1 MLPRRVFDGYV
12 VDMALLEI
20 LTYPNPVLAQK
31 SKDVEEVTEEIRT
44 LVDDMIET
52 MYDADGVGLAA
63 PQIGILKR
71 IIVLDCSARYDED
84 GNEIDEREPFA
95 IINPVITKKEGKIIW
110 EEGCLSVPEYSE
122 EVERAAEVTVT
133 GLDPDG
139 EPIEIEADGL
149 FSVCLQHEIDHLDG
163 ILFVDRLSRLKGSM
177 IKKKL
182 KKRAK
187 DA

>member
-1 MLPRRVFDGYV
+1 
-12 VDMALLEI
+12 MALLEI
-20 LTYPNPVLAQK
+20 LKYPHPVLIKK
-31 SKDVEEVTEEIRT
+31 SVEVEEITEETRA
-44 LVDDMIET
+44 LVTDMVET

-84 GNEIDEREPFA
+84 GNEKDERDPYA
-95 IINPVITKKEGKIIW
+95 IINPVITRKEGKVIW
-110 EEGCLSVPEYSE
+110 EEGCLSIPNFSE

-133 GLDPDG
+133 GLDPEG

-163 ILFVDRLSRLKGSM
+163 ILFIDRISRLKAAM
-177 IKKKL
+177 IKKKI
-182 KKRAK
+182 KKQAK
-187 DA
+187 NA

>member
-1 MLPRRVFDGYV
+1 MLPLWVFDVYGT
-12 VDMALLEI
+12 DMALLEI
-20 LTYPNPVLAQK
+20 LTYPNPVLAEK
-31 SKDVEEVTEEIRT
+31 STEVEEVTEEIRT
-44 LVDDMIET
+44 LVTDMIET

-84 GNEIDEREPFA
+84 GNEIDERDPFA
-95 IINPVITKKEGKIIW
+95 IINPVITRKEGKVIW

-122 EVERAAEVTVT
+122 EVERAAEVTVA
-133 GLDPDG
+133 GLDPEG

-182 KKRAK
+182 KKQAK
-187 DA
+187 KA